1 MWPSPLHASLL
12 PASSVQMGLPQ
23 GQGMGGAEP
32 TALSALTCLN
42 SSQELVQVQKWALY
56 WPRVTAISVLPR

>member
-1 MWPSPLHASLL
+1 MRHSQSRDR
-12 PASSVQMGLPQ
+12 
-23 GQGMGGAEP
+23 
-32 TALSALTCLN
+32 LTCLN